1 MSHTHNTNICH
12 TARSSFAKECG
23 RVSIGSAFGPGADL
37 EFDASSGSMEP
48 SFMCRRLASEYSTKC
63 IGKIEPVVHSP
74 EKEIFA
80 MDQDADANPYRPK
93 K

>member
-1 MSHTHNTNICH
+1 
-12 TARSSFAKECG
+12 
-23 RVSIGSAFGPGADL
+23 
-37 EFDASSGSMEP
+37 MEP